1 MANDITK
8 AIVANPIKNGTII
21 VGCKVT
27 GVDSNDLLNSYV
39 KNTPTITDIQ
49 DKYDARFDDPSYY
62 YGGGNV
68 DGGNV
73 DSDNVDGGNV

>member
-8 AIVANPIKNGTII
+8 AISANSIKNGTMV
-21 VGCKVT
+21 VGCLNT
-27 GVDSNDLLNSYV
+27 GFPTSPTTILYNQYV
-39 KNTPTITDIQ
+39 KNTPTISDIEA
-49 DKYDARFDDPSYY
+49 KYDNRFDDPSYY

-73 DSDNVDGGNV
+73 